1 MNITRRNFIKLTAIG
16 TTGFLGTYLYSQKPA
31 IAQASNWLSQ
41 LVAETVNAPMGYFVA
56 GGGIVASQQFGA
68 NQTDVFSVDQSG
80 QLNVFWV
87 VGEGVWQGPLTI
99 SPAGIAN
106 PGSFIA
112 ASQQFGTNQTDVFLV
127 DKNGQLNL
135 FWVVGE
141 GVWNGPF
148 KLGPA
153 GIANPGSFIAA
164 SQQFGANQTDV
175 FLVDKNGQL
184 NLFWVV
190 GEGVW
195 NGPFKLGPAG
205 IANPGSFIAAS

>member
-1 MNITRRNFIKLTAIG
+1 
-16 TTGFLGTYLYSQKPA
+16 
-31 IAQASNWLSQ
+31 
-41 LVAETVNAPMGYFVA
+41 
-56 GGGIVASQQFGA
+56 
-68 NQTDVFSVDQSG
+68 
-80 QLNVFWV
+80 
-87 VGEGVWQGPLTI
+87 
-99 SPAGIAN
+99 
-106 PGSFIA
+106 
-112 ASQQFGTNQTDVFLV
+112 
-127 DKNGQLNL
+127 NL

-205 IANPGSFIAAS
+205 IANPGSFIAASQQFGANQTDVFL

>member
-1 MNITRRNFIKLTAIG
+1 
-16 TTGFLGTYLYSQKPA
+16 
-31 IAQASNWLSQ
+31 
-41 LVAETVNAPMGYFVA
+41 
-56 GGGIVASQQFGA
+56 
-68 NQTDVFSVDQSG
+68 
-80 QLNVFWV
+80 
-87 VGEGVWQGPLTI
+87 
-99 SPAGIAN
+99 
-106 PGSFIA
+106 GS
-112 ASQQFGTNQTDVFLV
+112 NQTDVFLV
-127 DKNGQLNL
+127 DNNGQLNL

-164 SQQFGANQTDV
+164 SQQFGSNQTDV
-175 FLVDKNGQL
+175 FLVDNNGQL

-205 IANPGSFIAAS
+205 IA